1 MTRIE
6 YLVAHPYEVEKSD
19 IPLLKKEVEKYPY
32 FYTLRALLLYGLKK
46 ENHPSFEDYLNKT
59 SIHSSNRADLYHYIN
74 SEKITKTVSSTEN
87 NSTIV
92 DIPKDIEAE
101 EIIANDFSDE
111 TILEDDTTTETN
123 DLVEENGIE
132 AITVDEEI
140 VEEQIQENSIETED
154 LINHNSISET
164 IEEEDIVDEMIEN
177 DTEESELRTDHV
189 VDIISDDELNEVADI
204 TNEVVESSTFEA
216 KKASEFDI
224 ENAILKTSEIET
236 IKDKTE
242 IKKTVL
248 DEPLVEDIHEEKNSI
263 EIIDESKQEES
274 IVPEEENISTDQTF
288 SFSDWLKK
296 SPAQKDQQTIDA
308 EQENTEREIKYKL
321 IDDFLEKNPKIV
333 PMKKTD
339 ITPVHQSSNFVQN
352 GDEYSDLMTE
362 TLAQI
367 YIEQKK
373 YDKAIKAYKI
383 LILKYPEKNSLFA
396 NRIKEIE
403 NLKNS
408 K

>member
-59 SIHSSNRADLYHYIN
+59 SIHSSNRVDLYHYIN
-74 SEKITKTVSSTEN
+74 SEPIQKEIKVENETISPEMEAENMEELVENKIISEPILENSTSEIIEN
-87 NSTIV
+87 NNETVEVV
-92 DIPKDIEAE
+92 D
-101 EIIANDFSDE
+101 EIIEEKEESNQEIEVVSDINSDE
-111 TILEDDTTTETN
+111 
-123 DLVEENGIE
+123 
-132 AITVDEEI
+132 
-140 VEEQIQENSIETED
+140 
-154 LINHNSISET
+154 IN
-164 IEEEDIVDEMIEN
+164 EDIVDEMIEN

-189 VDIISDDELNEVADI
+189 VDIISDEELNEVAEI
-204 TNEVVESSTFEA
+204 TNKVVVENNSKEENLT
-216 KKASEFDI
+216 SENDI
-224 ENAILKTSEIET
+224 ENAVQQTSGIEIIESEPLQVIET
-236 IKDKTE
+236 IEDNQEEEIVEGLSENTE
-242 IKKTVL
+242 EIEES
-248 DEPLVEDIHEEKNSI
+248 EPEMVEEKV
-263 EIIDESKQEES
+263 EIIENNSDES
-274 IVPEEENISTDQTF
+274 TF

-296 SPAQKDQQTIDA
+296 VPSQSKTQQEIEE
-308 EQENTEREIKYKL
+308 EQEIAEREIKYKL

-339 ITPVHQSSNFVQN
+339 ITPVSTPSNFVQN
-352 GDEYSDLMTE
+352 TEEYSDLMTE